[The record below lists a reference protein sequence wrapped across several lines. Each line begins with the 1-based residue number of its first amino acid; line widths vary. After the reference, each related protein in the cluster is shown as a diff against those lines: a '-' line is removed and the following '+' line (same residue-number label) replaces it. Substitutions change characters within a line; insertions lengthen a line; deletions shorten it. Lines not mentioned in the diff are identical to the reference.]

1 MSHRWRDG
9 GDFWRVYRGG
19 TRGDSRGEQGRGI
32 ASGKWRES
40 VGDRMPS
47 WLTDKVLRLL
57 LSGKDFYNPSNQC
70 VVLVYILLTF
80 RFYLKTTP
88 QLITVKEECNSYLVF
103 SRFTKNEKNNKLK
116 SKFRSG
122 H

>member
-1 MSHRWRDG
+1 MEGR
-9 GDFWRVYRGG
+9 GDFWRDSRGG
-19 TRGDSRGEQGRGI
+19 TRGEQGRGI

-57 LSGKDFYNPSNQC
+57 LSGKDFYNSSNQC

-88 QLITVKEECNSYLVF
+88 QLITVKQQCNSYLVF

-116 SKFRSG
+116 SKSRSG

>member
-1 MSHRWRDG
+1 MEGR
-9 GDFWRVYRGG
+9 GDFWRGWGDQRGEQ
-19 TRGDSRGEQGRGI
+19 RGEQGRRI

-57 LSGKDFYNPSNQC
+57 LSGKDFYNFSNQC

-88 QLITVKEECNSYLVF
+88 QLITLKQQCNSYLVF
-103 SRFTKNEKNNKLK
+103 SRFTNPEKNNNLK
-116 SKFRSG
+116 TKFRSG

>member
-1 MSHRWRDG
+1 MEGR
-9 GDFWRVYRGG
+9 GDFWRGY
-19 TRGDSRGEQGRGI
+19 RGDSQGEQGRGI

-57 LSGKDFYNPSNQC
+57 LSGKDFYNSSNQC

-88 QLITVKEECNSYLVF
+88 QLITVKQQCNSYLVF

-116 SKFRSG
+116 SKSRSG

>member
-1 MSHRWRDG
+1 
-9 GDFWRVYRGG
+9 
-19 TRGDSRGEQGRGI
+19 
-32 ASGKWRES
+32 
-40 VGDRMPS
+40 MPS

-57 LSGKDFYNPSNQC
+57 LSGKDFYNSSNQC

-80 RFYLKTTP
+80 RFYLKTTS
-88 QLITVKEECNSYLVF
+88 QLITVKQQRNSYFVF

-116 SKFRSG
+116 SKSRSG

>member
-1 MSHRWRDG
+1 MYPKGIRY
-9 GDFWRVYRGG
+9 FRGG
-19 TRGDSRGEQGRGI
+19 QRGDQRRDSRGEQGRGI

-57 LSGKDFYNPSNQC
+57 LSGKDFYNSSNQC

-88 QLITVKEECNSYLVF
+88 QLITVKQQCNS

-116 SKFRSG
+116 SKSRSG

>member
-1 MSHRWRDG
+1 MEGR
-9 GDFWRVYRGG
+9 GDFWRGK
-19 TRGDSRGEQGRGI
+19 RGEQGRGI

-57 LSGKDFYNPSNQC
+57 LSGKDFYNSSNQC
-70 VVLVYILLTF
+70 VVLVFILLTF

-88 QLITVKEECNSYLVF
+88 QLITVKQQCNSYLDLLG
-103 SRFTKNEKNNKLK
+103 TK
-116 SKFRSG
+116 RTTI
-122 H
+122 